1 MASLNLSS
9 VLLDPEI
16 GKSFSVKYDEEYLER
31 AGYWGD
37 GKIRTIDDL
46 RLEMDD
52 DAAAKDGEGGADA
65 DDINVREDED
75 SDEDMITGA
84 VFRGAKK
91 KSKAAA
97 APTEAG
103 GVSAAE
109 LKEIVEQQKREI
121 ERLTAKCRRYEEE
134 KEQIVASFQSSTSL
148 LLERLKDLESR
159 QTLGHERPQ
168 TAAVLNNI
176 CK

>member
-52 DAAAKDGEGGADA
+52 DAAAKDGEGAA
-65 DDINVREDED
+65 VDDINVREDED

-109 LKEIVEQQKREI
+109 LKEIVE
-121 ERLTAKCRRYEEE
+121 
-134 KEQIVASFQSSTSL
+134 
-148 LLERLKDLESR
+148 
-159 QTLGHERPQ
+159 
-168 TAAVLNNI
+168 
-176 CK
+176 